1 MRKQNSKRKWL
12 LLILL
17 ALGITFL
24 MQNLYYHYL
33 ETPVDAKDDTKIT
46 FLIKKGESA
55 KKVGEN
61 LKEASLIR
69 SKTVFN
75 TYTRK
80 KNLAEKIIAG
90 RFYLQ
95 KNMTIPEILAIITD
109 PSKAESI
116 ITIQEGRTAK
126 DIDERLVEMDLITPG
141 EFLQAIKDFDGY
153 EYYPF
158 LNKEALIAL
167 DVPLEGYLFPD
178 TYFLDGAD
186 FEPEELIIKC
196 LNNFNDKLEEKPED
210 LHEIITMASIIE
222 MEVNTDEDLETV
234 SGILWKRYN
243 SNWHI
248 GADATL
254 LYITEDREITRED
267 LEIDSPYN
275 TRKVVGIPPG
285 PIGNPGLKSI
295 NAAINPKESPYWYY
309 LTTLDTGEVI
319 YAKTNDEQNINKAKY
334 LN

>member
-1 MRKQNSKRKWL
+1 MRKQNPKRKWL
-12 LLILL
+12 LFILL
-17 ALGITFL
+17 TLGVVFL
-24 MQNLYYHYL
+24 LQNLYYHYL
-33 ETPVDAKDDTKIT
+33 ETPVDSEDDTKIT
-46 FLIKKGESA
+46 FLIKKGDSA
-55 KKVGEN
+55 KKVSKN
-61 LKEASLIR
+61 LKESSLIK

-75 TYTRK
+75 TYARK
-80 KNLAEKIIAG
+80 KDLAEKIIAG

-95 KNMTIPEILAIITD
+95 KTMAIPEIMAIITD
-109 PSKAESI
+109 PAKAEAT
-116 ITIQEGRTAK
+116 ITIQEGLTAK
-126 DIDERLVEMDLITPG
+126 DIDEKLVEIDLASSG
-141 EFLQAIKDFDGY
+141 EFLEAIKAFDGY

-158 LNKEALIAL
+158 LDKEALSEL
-167 DVPLEGYLFPD
+167 QVPLEGYLFPD

-186 FEPEELIIKC
+186 FEPEQLIVKC
-196 LNNFNDKLEEKPED
+196 LNNFNDKLEEKPEN
-210 LHEIITMASIIE
+210 LHEVITMASIIE
-222 MEVNTDEDLETV
+222 MEVNTDKDLKTV
-234 SGILWKRYN
+234 SGILWKRYK

-254 LYITEDREITRED
+254 LYITDDREITKED

-295 NAAINPKESPYWYY
+295 NAAIEPKASPYWYY

-334 LN
+334 LY